1 MGEGRLCSRLKGHG
15 ECPCMRVESSVYC
28 RRDSC
33 VLEMKQKGI
42 NSAAEEKVS
51 LHSPTSSVFLCGA
64 AQFLTSQ
71 ALQRAVQLPAGRQTL
86 GAEL

>member
-1 MGEGRLCSRLKGHG
+1 M
-15 ECPCMRVESSVYC
+15 
-28 RRDSC
+28 
-33 VLEMKQKGI
+33 LEMKQKGI

-71 ALQRAVQLPAGRQTL
+71 ALQ
-86 GAEL
+86 